1 MASSSDTPSWI
12 PIDPEDTPF
21 ERLIAD
27 LRSLEMIPAPSD
39 FEYRLKQRIASE
51 PPETTRWWKRVFLFS
66 NSSFMGVPSYAYG
79 SLVVV
84 LVAVLSIYVYRSST
98 NTSDLFTPTSDGT
111 MSPSSSL
118 PEETI
123 FTPDQSAGE
132 APQPVSE
139 ESKISSP
146 PPQPQKPTET
156 RVQAGANEVQ
166 SNEYRKKEEASQPAP
181 PAQRRALIPTES
193 EERTIQQALPALRSV
208 TFDDEKDD
216 DEFKKRDSTLK
227 ADSLTRVGKTLRDK
241 SKNQR
246 PE

>member
-1 MASSSDTPSWI
+1 MAPSSHTPSGI

-27 LRSLEMIPAPSD
+27 LRSLERIPAPSD

-51 PPETTRWWKRVFLFS
+51 PSEAIRWWKRVFSFS
-66 NSSFMGVPSYAYG
+66 HSSFMGVPSYAYG

-98 NTSDLFTPTSDGT
+98 NTAEIFTPTSDG
-111 MSPSSSL
+111 MVSPPSSL

-123 FTPDQSAGE
+123 STPDQNAGE
-132 APQPVSE
+132 APQPIRE
-139 ESKISSP
+139 ESKSTSP
-146 PPQPQKPTET
+146 PPQPQKAVET
-156 RVQAGANEVQ
+156 RVQAGANEEQ
-166 SNEYRKKEEASQPAP
+166 SNEYRKKEEATQPAP

-193 EERTIQQALPALRSV
+193 EERTTQQALPALRSV

-216 DEFKKRDSTLK
+216 DAFKKRDSTLK
-227 ADSLTRVGKTLRDK
+227 ADSLTRVGKPLRDK